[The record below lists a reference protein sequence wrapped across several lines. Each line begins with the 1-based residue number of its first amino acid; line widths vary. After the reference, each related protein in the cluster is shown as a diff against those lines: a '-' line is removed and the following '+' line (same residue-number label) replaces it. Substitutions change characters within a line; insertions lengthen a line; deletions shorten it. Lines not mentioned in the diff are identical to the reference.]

1 MIFWKRHWL
10 HGLQQKG
17 KQMFNQEHL
26 SQIDKQYLT
35 IQSRNTGHYWYLHCA
50 GYPTEE
56 ALVIFHKHRFSHPY
70 HQHGR
75 ANTLRQAIRSIQGH
89 DKWLLSEKIQFK
101 LSVKRVDVII
111 R

>member
-1 MIFWKRHWL
+1 
-10 HGLQQKG
+10 
-17 KQMFNQEHL
+17 MFNQEHL
-26 SQIDKQYLT
+26 SQIDKQYFNVIMLDGKDVT

-56 ALVIFHKHRFSHPY
+56 ALVIFHKHRFSHPH